1 MAEGAA
7 LRLEGISL
15 AFGGL
20 QVLDSVSLETRPGEL
35 LALIGPNGAGKT
47 SVLNCVSGIYRP
59 SAGRIAFGSADITRQ
74 KPDRIARLG
83 IARTFPHG
91 ELVPHMSVVENLLVA
106 RHARIGTGLIGEG
119 LFLPRVRAA
128 ESAAR
133 RAVEEV
139 LEFVELERYRHEMVD
154 ALPFGMQKIVG
165 FARALAMQPK
175 VLLLDEPSAGLNR
188 EEREDLARYILRIKH
203 ELGIAMVW
211 VEHDM
216 QMVADLAD
224 RIFVL
229 DYGVP
234 LAQGAP
240 DEVLRDPRVT
250 SALIGASSPEQ
261 LEDSVGALAGTPF
274 SEEELAEIDR
284 HAQPGTGVDLWN
296 VSAGL

>member
-1 MAEGAA
+1 M

-20 QVLDSVSLETRPGEL
+20 QVLDGVSFATRPGEL

-59 SAGRIAFGSADITRQ
+59 SAGRIAFGSIDITHA
-74 KPDRIARLG
+74 KPHRIARLG
-83 IARTFPHG
+83 VSRTFQHG

-106 RHARIGTGLIGEG
+106 RHARIGTGLLGES
-119 LFLPRVRAA
+119 LYLPGVRAA
-128 ESAAR
+128 EAAAR
-133 RAVEEV
+133 REIEEV
-139 LEFVELERYRHEMVD
+139 LEFVELERFRHEQVD
-154 ALPFGMQKIVG
+154 GLPFGIQKIIG
-165 FARALAMQPK
+165 FARALAMAPK

-203 ELGIAMVW
+203 ELGIAIIW

-224 RIFVL
+224 RIVVL

-240 DEVLRDPRVT
+240 EDVLQDPRVVAAYLG
-250 SALIGASSPEQ
+250 SRA
-261 LEDSVGALAGTPF
+261 
-274 SEEELAEIDR
+274 
-284 HAQPGTGVDLWN
+284 PGSGRD
-296 VSAGL
+296 